1 MPPTPNECTTSRADI
16 GRAPR
21 LPESVP
27 TRPSQNNPE
36 RVAQWERWREIVGRN
51 IRELR
56 VQRGMTQ
63 EVLALHSGVTRNV
76 LIDVEFGRRGLL
88 YERLFDLAEALDVPV
103 TDLLTVPKLA
113 PERKR
118 RSRRPMK

>member
-1 MPPTPNECTTSRADI
+1 M
-16 GRAPR
+16 
-21 LPESVP
+21 P

-36 RVAQWERWREIVGRN
+36 RVAQWERWREVVGRN

-76 LIDVEFGRRGLL
+76 LIDVEFGRRSLL
-88 YERLFDLAEALDVPV
+88 YERLFDLADALDVPV
-103 TDLLTVPKLA
+103 ADLLA
-113 PERKR
+113 MPEPTPVRKR
-118 RSRRPMK
+118 RSKRPTK